1 MERRDNKDMKTLNH
15 GIVELNK
22 SDIEDIIYVLQKSEE
37 EENTYPK
44 GVYNIETGEVEE
56 VIKTL

>member
-1 MERRDNKDMKTLNH
+1 MKTLNH